1 MDGIPAIGNYAFDN
15 CQNLESVVIPN
26 SVTEIGEYTFRDNIS
41 LKSVSMLLQI
51 VQVYKNYIF
60 LTN

>member
-41 LKSVSMLLQI
+41 LKELNLPDS
-51 VQVYKNYIF
+51 
-60 LTN
+60 